1 MDNRNIRKFYWVF
14 KVNVIDM
21 FKNINVK
28 MENFIRELE
37 LIKKNEE
44 INGNFRNLNILV

>member
-1 MDNRNIRKFYWVF
+1 
-14 KVNVIDM
+14 M

-44 INGNFRNLNILV
+44 TNGNFRNLNTLA